1 MIHGSDSSHLRA
13 AGAGDPRNRSYGE
26 SQNYRSPQPENRK
39 NCTETMTE
47 KCA

>member
-13 AGAGDPRNRSYGE
+13 AGAGDPRN
-26 SQNYRSPQPENRK
+26 QKNRK